1 MSDLQLGIPFET
13 LASSFFDLP
22 LDEAGDFCD
31 DVKIDHEI
39 LDEVPLD
46 SAEWLAVDQRK
57 WVLESASLSVEQ
69 IEWLETH
76 IDAHHTRVLPD
87 LEDCEEG
94 FWMVCEDGIFG
105 TGEDKEGGRAIQVL
119 AWEDILP

>member
-13 LASSFFDLP
+13 LVDSFFGLP

-31 DVKIDHEI
+31 NAKIDHEI

-46 SAEWLAVDQRK
+46 SAEWIAADQRK
-57 WVLESASLSVEQ
+57 WVLESAPLSAEQ

-76 IDAHHTRVLPD
+76 IDAHHSRVLPD
-87 LEDCEEG
+87 LEGCEEG

-105 TGEDKEGGRAIQVL
+105 TGWDDEGGAGVQVL
-119 AWEDILP
+119 AWEEIL